1 LPEERYK
8 YTPIVLICYKKKK
21 QSLFICKKCER
32 AIILQSVNNHL
43 IFKDI
48 MSKRVKGS
56 MLIMDDGSSMF
67 TPYNNNPL
75 ENTPYSVK
83 YRTENGVLRMTK
95 NSVEI
100 KITVNRNLT
109 LKEAQSIFLN
119 QFSKLLGELKI
130 RDLNKQ
136 KQM

>member
-1 LPEERYK
+1 
-8 YTPIVLICYKKKK
+8 
-21 QSLFICKKCER
+21 
-32 AIILQSVNNHL
+32 
-43 IFKDI
+43 